1 MSLLVTAPRSLWHRR
16 FYLIRNN
23 NRLLVHVDRA
33 GSQEDGGE
41 VVALVLCTQDAEINQ
56 AAFASKV
63 FSSPLTLRKQATLG
77 VR

>member
-1 MSLLVTAPRSLWHRR
+1 MTLRRVTPRLMWHLHI
-16 FYLIRNN
+16 YLIRNN

-56 AAFASKV
+56 AAFASKNWLLCDNEGLIR
-63 FSSPLTLRKQATLG
+63 ST
-77 VR
+77 